1 MPASQTKLSEKTEW
15 VMLAFFLGVVVG
27 ASLMSA
33 WRLYKKSAEELKK
46 KYDDD
51 DDDDDTTGGI
61 AVPV

>member
-1 MPASQTKLSEKTEW
+1 
-15 VMLAFFLGVVVG
+15 MLAFFLGVVVG